1 MSIELKDSDVIWR
14 NARLATMNATIKGI
28 DGKNHYGMLE
38 QHDLIVRNEKILA
51 VLPTES
57 VPANHCQIIDVGQRL
72 ITPGL
77 IDCHTH
83 LVFGGNRASEWEQRL
98 NGVSYEE
105 ISAKGGGINSTVTAT
120 RHSSARQ
127 LEMAAQ
133 KRLNALIAE
142 GVTTIEVKSGYGLDL
157 ENEEKQLN
165 VVLAL
170 AQKNPIEI
178 SPTLLSAH
186 AVPPEYNHDPDSYIH
201 LVCDSILPTL
211 WQKQL
216 FESVDVFC
224 ETVGFNLSQ
233 TKRLFDAAAH
243 LNIPVKGHVEQLSNL
258 GGSELVAEYQ
268 GLSVDHL
275 EYLDEKGIQA
285 LSRSGTVAVLLP
297 GAFYFLKE
305 TKRPPI
311 ALLREYGVPMAI
323 STDFNPGTS
332 PFASLRLIMNM
343 ACVQFGLTPEEAW
356 QGVTIHAARAL
367 GRANSHGQLSAGYRA
382 DFIVWDAHNPVDI
395 LYEIGH
401 NPLVYRIYR
410 GKITHHDHVSQAD
423 DNDIGNH

>member
-1 MSIELKDSDVIWR
+1 MSIELRDTDVIWR
-14 NARLATMNATIKGI
+14 NAKLATMDPAIKNV
-28 DGKNHYGMLE
+28 DGESHYGMLE
-38 QHDLIVRNEKILA
+38 QHDLIVRDEKILA
-51 VLPTES
+51 ILPTDS
-57 VPANHCQIIDVGQRL
+57 VPANQCKIIDAEQRL

-105 ISAKGGGINSTVTAT
+105 ISAKGGGINSTVNAT
-120 RHSSARQ
+120 RHSSAQQ
-127 LEMAAQ
+127 LESVSQ
-133 KRLNALIAE
+133 KRLNALMAE
-142 GVTTIEVKSGYGLDL
+142 GVTTIEMKSGYGLDL
-157 ENEEKQLN
+157 INEEKQLK
-165 VVLAL
+165 VVRAL

-186 AVPPEYNHDPDSYIH
+186 AVPPEYKHDPDAYID

-216 FESVDVFC
+216 FEAVDVFC
-224 ETVGFNLSQ
+224 ETVGFTLNQ
-233 TKRLFDAAAH
+233 TKRLFATAKR

-268 GLSVDHL
+268 GLSVDHI
-275 EYLDEKGIQA
+275 EHLDEKGIGA
-285 LSRSGTVAVLLP
+285 ISRSGTVAVLLP
-297 GAFYFLKE
+297 GAFYFLRE
-305 TKRPPI
+305 TQRPPI
-311 ALLREYGVPMAI
+311 ALLRQYGVPMAI

-356 QGVTIHAARAL
+356 QGVTIHAAQAL
-367 GRANSHGQLSAGYRA
+367 GRAGSHGQLAAGFTA
-382 DFIVWDAHNPVDI
+382 DFVVWDARNPVDI
-395 LYEIGH
+395 LYELGH
-401 NPLVYRIYR
+401 NPLVYRIYH
-410 GKITHHDHVSQAD
+410 GEITHR
-423 DNDIGNH
+423 NDLNGFN